1 MQTFLDDAVEG
12 AIYFSLG
19 SNVKSALLDVE
30 KQNIIFETLKQ
41 LPYKVLW
48 KFEEENSTANVPSNI
63 KIQTWYPQQAILA
76 HPNVKLF
83 VTQGG
88 LQSLEEAIVFKVPVL
103 AIPFIFD
110 QHYNAKRI
118 VQLGIGL
125 SLSFEDLN
133 SQVFNKSI
141 FEVATNPRFV
151 EFYVSTVNHL
161 HKTFVYVTDIKRLLL
176 IYQKG

>member
-19 SNVKSALLDVE
+19 SNVKSALLGVE
-30 KQNIIFETLKQ
+30 KINTILETLKQ

-48 KFEEENSTANVPSNI
+48 KFEADDSIIDIPSNI
-63 KIQTWYPQQAILA
+63 KIQAWYPQQAILA

-83 VTQGG
+83 LTQGG

-118 VQLGIGL
+118 VQLGIGQ
-125 SLSFEDLN
+125 SLNFEDLN
-133 SQVFNKSI
+133 NQILKSSI
-141 FEVATNPRFV
+141 LEVATNPRLV
-151 EFYVSTVNHL
+151 ESP
-161 HKTFVYVTDIKRLLL
+161 DCLL
-176 IYQKG
+176 